1 MTKQNKKIFVSHMYL
16 LFISLYSQTSV
27 MLHDRLAWV
36 YYPINLHY
44 SQTNRRAD
52 TPLDNV
58 LLPYKFT
65 LLSNIPRCCVHHP
78 MFYYPINL
86 HYSQTLAMYCAE
98 WQKFYYPINLHYSQT
113 TSLLFHKI
121 TLFYYPINLHYSQ
134 TRLACCACDF
144 LFYYHIN
151 LHYSQTDVER
161 TRQ

>member
-65 LLSNIPRCCVHHP
+65 LLSNDEVAKKRAKKFYYPINLHYSQTNLSIPVRFL

-86 HYSQTLAMYCAE
+86 HYSQTRKTGE
-98 WQKFYYPINLHYSQT
+98 RKRIVFYYPINLHYSQT
-113 TSLLFHKI
+113 DCRRI
-121 TLFYYPINLHYSQ
+121 
-134 TRLACCACDF
+134 CC
-144 LFYYHIN
+144 L
-151 LHYSQTDVER
+151 
-161 TRQ
+161 